1 MTVKTDDAVVTG
13 VFRTVAV
20 ARSENDDDSD
30 NLKPLLDDTANDNN
44 NDNDNDNDNDD
55 SNNNTGINNTLST
68 IGTILSSTNSNILN
82 SNNITDGKNS
92 KGNANNNNNVNAIM
106 YLRIK
111 SSYGDTEIEIP
122 KRGCPRTTTVAQL
135 KAVVRIVLLEKE
147 RKGEKG
153 NLNDD
158 NSNNNED
165 RYLRLI
171 CKGRLLSPD
180 ESLLSEFK
188 VYDNDVVHVVL
199 AASSSSSNR
208 NKQQRKKNS
217 ATTTTTT
224 SHHQQQ
230 QRRRHTNHRQRHNRG
245 TVVGPGGRVT
255 RVSTNNNEGDDDD
268 SNSDDEYDDIERGGG
283 SRRERRGFDRLRTAG
298 LSRPEIT
305 AIRTYFNRHVDRY
318 IEQQQRQ
325 QQQQHDNN
333 NSNDISRDGE
343 IDMAV
348 TTAVGTTAASN
359 RLHLDEPDLRRR
371 RLLIEETWMT
381 TQPPGSE
388 FRLNLNQNTISR
400 IAALSGEIGT
410 GNGGLLRN
418 TTTGSSG
425 QRQQQNGTMG
435 NDRDFIWGFC
445 LGFFVGIIGLVWIWI
460 PTVPQKQKLGILA
473 GICFQFFLNKDNIM
487 DGETKYDNNEMVFE
501 NM

>member
-1 MTVKTDDAVVTG
+1 MTVKNDDDAVVDG
-13 VFRTVAV
+13 LVRTVAV
-20 ARSENDDDSD
+20 GRSENNDDDDDDDND

-44 NDNDNDNDNDD
+44 
-55 SNNNTGINNTLST
+55 GMNNTLST
-68 IGTILSSTNSNILN
+68 IGTILSSTNNNILN
-82 SNNITDGKNS
+82 NNNNNSTDGKN
-92 KGNANNNNNVNAIM
+92 GNDTANNNNAIM

-147 RKGEKG
+147 RKEG
-153 NLNDD
+153 NGNF
-158 NSNNNED
+158 NNNNED

-188 VYDNDVVHVVL
+188 VCNNDVVHVVL
-199 AASSSSSNR
+199 AALSSSSCR
-208 NKQQRKKNS
+208 NKQQRQKNS
-217 ATTTTTT
+217 ASTTTTTT

-230 QRRRHTNHRQRHNRG
+230 QRRRHTNNRQRHNRG

-255 RVSTNNNEGDDDD
+255 RVFTNNNEEEDD

-333 NSNDISRDGE
+333 NSNDISDDDE

-418 TTTGSSG
+418 TTTGSNG

-445 LGFFVGIIGLVWIWI
+445 LGFFVGTIGLVWIWI
-460 PTVPQKQKLGILA
+460 PTVPQKQKIGILA
-473 GICFQFFLNKDNIM
+473 GICFQFFVNKDNSM

>member
-1 MTVKTDDAVVTG
+1 MTVKIDDDAVVDG
-13 VFRTVAV
+13 VVRNVAV
-20 ARSENDDDSD
+20 GRSENNDDDDNDDNDDDD

-44 NDNDNDNDNDD
+44 
-55 SNNNTGINNTLST
+55 GMNNTLST
-68 IGTILSSTNSNILN
+68 IGNILSSTNNNILN
-82 SNNITDGKNS
+82 NNNNNSTDGKN
-92 KGNANNNNNVNAIM
+92 GNDTVNNNNNDDDDDDNNAIM

-122 KRGCPRTTTVAQL
+122 KRGCPHTTTVAQL
-135 KAVVRIVLLEKE
+135 KAVVRIVILEKE
-147 RKGEKG
+147 RKKG
-153 NLNDD
+153 NGNF
-158 NSNNNED
+158 NNNNED

-188 VYDNDVVHVVL
+188 VCNNDVVHVVL
-199 AASSSSSNR
+199 AALSSSSYR
-208 NKQQRKKNS
+208 NKQQRQKKS
-217 ATTTTTT
+217 ATTTAT

-230 QRRRHTNHRQRHNRG
+230 QRRRHTNNRQRHNRG

-255 RVSTNNNEGDDDD
+255 RVFTNNNEEDDD

-325 QQQQHDNN
+325 QQQQHDNS
-333 NSNDISRDGE
+333 NSNDINGDGE
-343 IDMAV
+343 IGMAV

-381 TQPPGSE
+381 TQGAGSE

-400 IAALSGEIGT
+400 VAALSDEIGT

-418 TTTGSSG
+418 TTTGSNG
-425 QRQQQNGTMG
+425 QRQQQSGTMG

-445 LGFFVGIIGLVWIWI
+445 LGFFVGTIGLVWIWI

-487 DGETKYDNNEMVFE
+487 DGDTRYDNNEMVFE
-501 NM
+501 NI